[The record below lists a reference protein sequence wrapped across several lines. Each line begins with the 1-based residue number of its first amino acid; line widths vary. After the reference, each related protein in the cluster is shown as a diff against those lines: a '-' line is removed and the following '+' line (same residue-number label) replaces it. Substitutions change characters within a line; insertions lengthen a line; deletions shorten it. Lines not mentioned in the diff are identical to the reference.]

1 MHDDQA
7 AHLFSNL
14 SRELECFV
22 ASLPI
27 GLIWEIQTY
36 KIGIMILMPRK
47 IDGFLWMSKMYLIV
61 NLNWN
66 SCQGYMPVSILHM

>member
-14 SRELECFV
+14 GRELERFV

-27 GLIWEIQTY
+27 GLIREIQTY
-36 KIGIMILMPRK
+36 KIGIMILMPKNVIFMKQKNRW
-47 IDGFLWMSKMYLIV
+47 IPMNVENVPCSQFELE
-61 NLNWN
+61 
-66 SCQGYMPVSILHM
+66 